1 VAVTPQSTTVAA
13 IDQLFAVVPP
23 RHKIGALAR
32 VLATSDAEASL
43 VFVRTRADAEE
54 VCTGLVARGVAASV
68 ISGDVSQNER
78 EKVMER
84 IRSGLVRV
92 LVATDVAAR
101 GLDIDTIGMVV
112 NYDLPHDN
120 ESYVHRIGRTGRAGR
135 SGIALSFVGPKMLGR
150 INRLESALH
159 VKMTEFH
166 IPTPAE
172 VSAHRITALLNG
184 VPARLSRGRLD
195 VAVNAV
201 NKFIAANPSI
211 TDATEIVA
219 AIAAIAVG
227 DTGVALEREESFS
240 SSDSSDRPRK
250 RSFEPR
256 GEGGMK
262 GPRKQFRDDGQGR
275 PFRDRDRDDSPRKSY
290 RDRDEA
296 PRTSYRDRDDAP
308 RSSYRDRDDAA
319 RSSYRARDDAPRAS
333 YRDRDETPR
342 RPYREEGQDWGTRAP
357 RARQGDDPSRRPAS
371 TDRGTAGEPRHES
384 TKPWGR
390 TDHQRKRFTAAPT
403 WKASAK
409 PRKKKH

>member
-1 VAVTPQSTTVAA
+1 VAA

-32 VLATSDAEASL
+32 VLATSDAEATL

-184 VPARLSRGRLD
+184 VPSRIARGRLD
-195 VAVNAV
+195 VAVGAV
-201 NKFIAANPSI
+201 NRFVAQNPSI

-240 SSDSSDRPRK
+240 SEASERPRK

-256 GEGGMK
+256 GDGGMK
-262 GPRKQFRDDGQGR
+262 GPRKQFREDGPRR
-275 PFRDRDRDDSPRKSY
+275 PFRDRDHDGDGSPRKSY
-290 RDRDEA
+290 RDRDDA
-296 PRTSYRDRDDAP
+296 PRTSYRDSEDAP
-308 RSSYRDRDDAA
+308 RTSYRGRESASRGSYRDRDDSP
-319 RSSYRARDDAPRAS
+319 RSSSRG
-333 YRDRDETPR
+333 RDESTR
-342 RPYREEGQDWGTRAP
+342 RPYREEGQEWGARAS
-357 RARQGDDPSRRPAS
+357 RGRQGDDSGRKSPSS
-371 TDRGTAGEPRHES
+371 DRSTAGEPRHES